1 MEINTS
7 AKRATPKAIMSFVFM
22 VLLMYYKMKLSM
34 LILNAIVFMTMRY
47 NLTEFEILL
56 ISGILCAMEAV

>member
-1 MEINTS
+1 MEINTR

-22 VLLMYYKMKLSM
+22 VLLLYYKMKLTM
-34 LILNAIVFMTMRY
+34 LILNAIVFMILRNNMTD
-47 NLTEFEILL
+47 LEILM